1 MSGKKRL
8 FVDMDGTLTVFQT
21 VENDEELYREHFF
34 ENSEPNENV
43 VEAVR
48 DIILHHPEIE
58 VYILSSVLADSR
70 YCLSEKKAW
79 LKKYL
84 PEIPEERYIF
94 PPCGCCKKDHVPG
107 GIRNDD
113 FLLDDYSLKLRH
125 WQPHARGI
133 KLLNGINGNN
143 GTWTGDRV
151 SIQSSPEE
159 LSEKLCAIIT
169 GGAHIY
175 DDRPQDREG

>member
-84 PEIPEERYIF
+84 PECPEERYIF
-94 PPCGCCKKDHVPG
+94 PPCGCCKKDYVPG

-175 DDRPQDREG
+175 DDRPQDSEG